1 MTTQAEPKAPVAAE
15 APPETT
21 AKTTV
26 ETPVDAIVT
35 RKFTVDEYY
44 RMGEAGIFHPEERVE
59 LIEGVIV
66 VKEPIVPRHSGSVL
80 RHIQVFGRLAGDRFG
95 VQIQN
100 PVHLD
105 GYSEPEPDVMLLRL
119 RDDDYFDSH
128 PGPEDVLLIVEVSET
143 SLNYDRDVKAHLYG
157 RHNISETLVLNLPG
171 DCIEGFTRPGP
182 EGYAQH
188 NIYRRGD
195 TITLASLPD
204 LELSV
209 DDLLPPAPATGN

>member
-21 AKTTV
+21 AKTKV
-26 ETPVDAIVT
+26 ETPADSIVT

-44 RMGEAGIFHPEERVE
+44 RMGEAGIFRPEERVE

-66 VKEPIVPRHSGSVL
+66 VMSPIGIRHAATVH
-80 RHIQVFGRLAGDRFG
+80 RYIQVFSPLVGERLSF
-95 VQIQN
+95 QIQN
-100 PVHLD
+100 PIHLD
-105 GYSEPEPDVMLLRL
+105 DNTEPEPDVMLLRP
-119 RDDDYFDSH
+119 RPDNFYDSH
-128 PGPEDVLLIVEVSET
+128 PSPEDVLLIVEVSET

-157 RHNISETLVLNLPG
+157 RHNIPETLVLNLPG

-209 DDLLPPAPATGN
+209 DDLLPPAPASGN

>member
-1 MTTQAEPKAPVAAE
+1 MTTQAKPQAPVAAE
-15 APPETT
+15 IPPETP
-21 AKTTV
+21 ATTTE
-26 ETPVDAIVT
+26 ETPADAIVT

-66 VKEPIVPRHSGSVL
+66 VMSPIGIRHSGSVL
-80 RHIQVFGRLAGDRFG
+80 RYNRVFSRLAGDRFD

-100 PVHLD
+100 PIHLND
-105 GYSEPEPDVMLLRL
+105 NTEPEPDVMLLRL
-119 RDDDYFDSH
+119 RADDYFDSH
-128 PGPEDVLLIVEVSET
+128 PGPEDVLLLIEVSET

-157 RHNISETLVLNLPG
+157 RHNIPETLVLNLPG
-171 DCIEGFTRPGP
+171 DCIEGFTKPGP

-195 TITLASLPD
+195 TISPVSLPD
-204 LELSV
+204 LELAV
-209 DDLLPPAPATGN
+209 DDLLPPAPAAGN